1 MAAEP
6 GEYRPEPDPST
17 APGVPSSGMTFAAPN
32 QHVAYR
38 GNDGHVYELL
48 W

>member
-1 MAAEP
+1 
-6 GEYRPEPDPST
+6 
-17 APGVPSSGMTFAAPN
+17 MTFAAPN